1 MRLSTVATLLGSV
14 IAWIIGII
22 FSAICYGPAVLL
34 LILMVKTA
42 IENRKNSHER
52 RGFPIEP
59 IMKEPPGDPME

>member
-1 MRLSTVATLLGSV
+1 MRVSTIATLLESV
-14 IAWIIGII
+14 FAWMIGII

-42 IENRKNSHER
+42 IENQKNSHER

-59 IMKEPPGDPME
+59 IVKEPPSDPME